1 LAAQCKKVK
10 IKITTFMI
18 TSDPYLQSFV
28 RAFTESNNGR
38 AFYASL
44 DKLGSFVF
52 DDFEKGKKR
61 NVM

>member
-1 LAAQCKKVK
+1 
-10 IKITTFMI
+10 MI

-28 RAFTESNNGR
+28 RAFTESNNGK

-44 DKLGSFVF
+44 DQLGSFVF

-61 NVM
+61 YTK